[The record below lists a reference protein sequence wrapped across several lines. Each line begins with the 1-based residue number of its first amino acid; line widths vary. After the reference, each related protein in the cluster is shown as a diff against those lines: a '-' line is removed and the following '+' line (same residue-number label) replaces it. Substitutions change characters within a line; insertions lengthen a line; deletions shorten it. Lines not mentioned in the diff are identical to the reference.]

1 MCLQLQLKMYC
12 YVFFFKIL
20 FATPKCLW
28 EYEDVYLFWKKKN
41 TDHVTWAGWN
51 AFSPHHSAFCTHSI
65 KSRQGHMGCI
75 QIQQMKRDD
84 WHVAVCLVFVF
95 KLGLRDVVLSTR
107 IKMNWGDFK
116 KPNSALWTLVSTG
129 RELKVDNVFLSITKT
144 SFRISRWQWGQCW
157 CCCCCCWLGL
167 RKQSPSVLVMTEIVS
182 SNIGLHILAVTFI
195 I

>member
-1 MCLQLQLKMYC
+1 
-12 YVFFFKIL
+12 
-20 FATPKCLW
+20 
-28 EYEDVYLFWKKKN
+28 
-41 TDHVTWAGWN
+41 
-51 AFSPHHSAFCTHSI
+51 
-65 KSRQGHMGCI
+65 MGCI

-84 WHVAVCLVFVF
+84 CHMAVCLVFVD

-157 CCCCCCWLGL
+157 CWCWC
-167 RKQSPSVLVMTEIVS
+167 
-182 SNIGLHILAVTFI
+182 
-195 I
+195 